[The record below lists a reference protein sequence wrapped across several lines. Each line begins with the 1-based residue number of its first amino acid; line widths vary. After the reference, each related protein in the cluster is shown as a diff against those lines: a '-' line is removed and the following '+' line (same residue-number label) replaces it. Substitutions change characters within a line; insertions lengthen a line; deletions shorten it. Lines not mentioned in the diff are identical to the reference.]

1 MRACVRAGTRVRA
14 HACVC
19 ARACVCLRACLCV
32 RVRVR
37 AIVRAIVRVRAYS
50 VRASV
55 RARMG
60 ACAFVCFRAMCCI
73 VRCVRARARTC
84 AVMCICVLHARE
96 LRRAMIC
103 FNRSASYSVP
113 SFSIVGA
120 RARVCACACVRVPAS
135 RVGSWAARYST
146 DRWSIS
152 TAFICGYCARGAQSA
167 LPGVPWR
174 ACTAKLHIYR
184 SHGRV

>member
-1 MRACVRAGTRVRA
+1 MRAI
-14 HACVC
+14 
-19 ARACVCLRACLCV
+19 
-32 RVRVR
+32 VRVR
-37 AIVRAIVRVRAYS
+37 AIVRACAC

-55 RARMG
+55 RARMV
-60 ACAFVCFRAMCCI
+60 AWAVVCFRAMCCI
-73 VRCVRARARTC
+73 VRYVRARTRAHARTY